1 MNALIS
7 IFLILI
13 ALWCTVKLYRAP
25 GTTGGWFMI
34 KTVLVWIMALL
45 FVGHLTLSQ
54 MHLRELEERRVDMD
68 SKMSK
73 SIWNQSDLT
82 NGSYAV
88 LGVYPT
94 EVGCLA
100 ILQPIVIVDISL
112 QSRTVTFT
120 NTGGLPR
127 LFSLDTRLADPEGTN
142 SSGLAEV
149 YTGTLRSAI
158 RDYRPFVQLPPKR
171 E

>member
-1 MNALIS
+1 MNTLIS
-7 IFLILI
+7 AFLILI
-13 ALWCTVKLYRAP
+13 AVWCTFKFYRVP

-34 KTVLVWIMALL
+34 KTVLVWIMTLL
-45 FVGHLTLSQ
+45 FIGHLTLSQ
-54 MHLRELEERRVDMD
+54 MHFRKLEERRVDID

-73 SIWNQSDLT
+73 SIWNQSNLT

-100 ILQPIVIVDISL
+100 ILQPIVIVDINL
-112 QSRTVTFT
+112 QSRTVAFT
-120 NTGGLPR
+120 NTGLPR

-158 RDYRPFVQLPPKR
+158 RDYRPFMQLPPKR
-171 E
+171 D

>member
-1 MNALIS
+1 MNIWIS
-7 IFLILI
+7 AFLILI
-13 ALWCTVKLYRAP
+13 AFWYTFKLYRVP

-34 KTVLVWIMALL
+34 KTAIVCAATVIS
-45 FVGHLTLSQ
+45 VGHLILSQ
-54 MHLRELEERRVDMD
+54 LYLRRLEEIRIDAQ
-68 SKMSK
+68 SKMSQ
-73 SIWNQSDLT
+73 SIWNQGSLT
-82 NGSYAV
+82 NGAYAV

-100 ILQPIVIVDISL
+100 ILQPIVIVDINL
-112 QSRTVTFT
+112 QSRTVAFT
-120 NTGGLPR
+120 NTGLPR

-158 RDYRPFVQLPPKR
+158 RDYRPFVQLSPK
-171 E
+171 EE